1 MATAATKPTA
11 AKTRALTQERAE
23 KTAVL
28 PVRTPNVKWDV
39 SRFGPP
45 GALRNTWCMNAPDSV
60 SYKDIVGA
68 SPHVWRSLA
77 ERLSLGDE
85 VFVRNDSLTYWAH
98 LIVVASNPSVG
109 YVQLRELAYR
119 DLRPPRV
126 TDTETEEYEIV
137 FRGLTDKHVVIRKA
151 DGMVMRTG
159 FRTMTDARY
168 YIQTDLRAA
177 AAFTPVTG
185 G

>member
-1 MATAATKPTA
+1 MAMTAKKTAAVKTDTPERTGA
-11 AKTRALTQERAE
+11 AAT
-23 KTAVL
+23 L
-28 PVRTPNVKWDV
+28 PVRPANVKWDV

-45 GALRNTWCMNAPDSV
+45 GALRNTWCMNAPDSIA
-60 SYKDIVGA
+60 YQDIVGA
-68 SPHVWRSLA
+68 SPHVWRTLA

-98 LIVVASNPSVG
+98 LIVVASNPNVG
-109 YVQLRELAYR
+109 YVQLRELAYK

-126 TDTETEEYEIV
+126 ADTETEEYEIV

-159 FRTMTDARY
+159 FRTMPDARY
-168 YIQTDLRAA
+168 YIQTDLRVAS
-177 AAFTPVTG
+177 AFTPVVSG
-185 G
+185 

>member
-1 MATAATKPTA
+1 MAATAEKPA
-11 AKTRALTQERAE
+11 AKTQAPTRDQTG
-23 KTAVL
+23 TAAAL

-60 SYKDIVGA
+60 SYLDIVGA
-68 SPHVWRSLA
+68 SPHVWRALA

-98 LIVVASNPSVG
+98 LIVVASNPNVG
-109 YVQLRELAYR
+109 FVQFRELAYKE
-119 DLRPPRV
+119 LPPPRV
-126 TDTETEEYEIV
+126 ADAEIEEYEIV

-159 FRTMTDARY
+159 FRTMPDARY

-185 G
+185 

>member
-1 MATAATKPTA
+1 MGMA
-11 AKTRALTQERAE
+11 AKKAAAAAPQSRRQDQTDPTPPARAS
-23 KTAVL
+23 K
-28 PVRTPNVKWDV
+28 VKWDV

-60 SYKDIVGA
+60 SYRDIVGA

-98 LIVVASNPSVG
+98 LIVVASNPNVG
-109 YVQLRELAYR
+109 HVQFRELAYK
-119 DLRPPRV
+119 DLPPPRV
-126 TDTETEEYEIV
+126 ADAEIEEYEIV

-159 FRTMTDARY
+159 FRTMPDARY
-168 YIQTDLRAA
+168 YIQTDLRVA

>member
-60 SYKDIVGA
+60 SYKISWVRARTSGA
-68 SPHVWRSLA
+68 RSPNAR
-77 ERLSLGDE
+77 
-85 VFVRNDSLTYWAH
+85 
-98 LIVVASNPSVG
+98 ASATRCSC
-109 YVQLRELAYR
+109 A
-119 DLRPPRV
+119 
-126 TDTETEEYEIV
+126 TT
-137 FRGLTDKHVVIRKA
+137 A
-151 DGMVMRTG
+151 
-159 FRTMTDARY
+159 
-168 YIQTDLRAA
+168 
-177 AAFTPVTG
+177 
-185 G
+185 